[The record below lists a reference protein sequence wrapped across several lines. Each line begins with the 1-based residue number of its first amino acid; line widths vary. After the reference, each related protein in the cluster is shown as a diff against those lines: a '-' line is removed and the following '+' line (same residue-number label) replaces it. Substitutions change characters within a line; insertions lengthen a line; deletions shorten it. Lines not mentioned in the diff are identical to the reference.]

1 MLLDKF
7 LPLFAFFFQSFLLY
21 TVIGVRR
28 KQAVHYALSIF
39 LGAMAL
45 WGLLIFWMR
54 SSPTLED
61 ALTWERLVLP
71 IFAVISYSFFFFVVL
86 FTGRSLSR
94 RVWVGVCLVGL
105 FFLSIAPIPWVLQGM
120 QLRPYGYA
128 PIIGPL
134 WFLWIAGVYAPAL
147 VSFYYLF
154 RFFRTTASADMR
166 NRAIY
171 VLSGVAFS
179 FLGATSDYV
188 AAMGLLPHPGGIYGN
203 ILFAALVTVAVV
215 RHQLV
220 DARIYLRRG
229 VAYGLL
235 SLTVILPYVAL
246 AVILSHQFQVR
257 LPLAVNILFIL
268 ILAVSFRVLGGHFQ
282 AVVDRWFYRSRYD
295 ALQALHRFSQT
306 ASHTLELEELSTTLI
321 QVVRQAMAVDTVH
334 LLLYSSERGMLSLSY
349 SSKMNPDSFPPFP
362 ERSLLVGWLKGGEGV
377 FYRQDLEM
385 APILRGLPESSWGA
399 IDRLEGQLFITL
411 KSGGRLVGVLVLGP
425 RPSQEPYT
433 QEDVGMLVTVANQAA
448 IAIENAKVM
457 DSLEKERLRAFQ
469 LLSRTVLAQED
480 ERKRISIELHDSVAQ
495 WLVGASYRI
504 QHSQRLLEESGNH
517 QAVRELTEI
526 EGTVDQI
533 LKELRRVMA
542 GLHPPALDELGL
554 VHALRQAVEK
564 LKNDGIACRVETKGT
579 PVRLPLSIEI
589 AVYRLVQE
597 ALTNVRKHSQATKVI
612 LRLNFRANDI
622 SIEIRDN
629 GKGFDLPT
637 TVSSLV
643 LEEHMGLFGMKERA
657 SMLGGELKIETRP
670 GAGTCVKLSCP
681 VPEPPMGSSEDQEAE
696 KDEREHS
703 HTPG

>member
-1 MLLDKF
+1 MLLYKF

-21 TVIGVRR
+21 TVFGVRR
-28 KQAVHYALSIF
+28 KRAVHYALAIF

-54 SSPTLED
+54 GSLTLEA

-71 IFAVISYSFFFFVVL
+71 LFAVISYSFFFFTVL
-86 FTGRSLSR
+86 FIGRSLSR
-94 RVWVGVCLVGL
+94 RAWVGICLVGL
-105 FFLSIAPIPWVLQGM
+105 FFLSIAPTPWVLQGM

-154 RFFRTTASADMR
+154 RFSRTTASADMR
-166 NRAIY
+166 NRALY
-171 VLSGVAFS
+171 VLAGVIFS

-215 RHQLV
+215 RHHLV

-229 VAYGLL
+229 VAYSLL
-235 SLTVILPYVAL
+235 SFAIILPYVAL
-246 AVILSHQFQVR
+246 IVLLNRQFQIQQV
-257 LPLAVNILFIL
+257 PLWVNVLFIL
-268 ILAVSFRVLGGHFQ
+268 ALAVVLHVLLRRFQ

-295 ALQALHRFSQT
+295 ALQALHRFSRT
-306 ASHTLELEELSTTLI
+306 ASHTLELEELGTSLI

-334 LLLYSSERGMLSLSY
+334 LLLYLPEREMLSLSH
-349 SSKMNPDSFPPFP
+349 SSKLKPGSFPPFP
-362 ERSLLVGWLKGGEGV
+362 ERSLLVGWLKGREGV
-377 FYRQDLEM
+377 FYRQDMEM
-385 APILRGLPESSWGA
+385 APVLRGLPASSWEA

-411 KSGGRLVGVLVLGP
+411 KSGGRLVGVLVLGL

-433 QEDVGMLVTVANQAA
+433 QEDVGILVTVASQAA
-448 IAIENAKVM
+448 IAIENARVL
-457 DSLEKERLRAFQ
+457 DSLERERLRVFQ

-504 QHSQRLLEESGNH
+504 QHSQRLLEESGDH
-517 QAVRELTEI
+517 QAIRELTEI
-526 EGTVDQI
+526 ENTVDQI

-554 VHALRQAVEK
+554 AHALRQAVER
-564 LKNDGIACRVETKGT
+564 LKGDGIACRVETKGT
-579 PVRLPLSIEI
+579 PVRLPLSVEI

-597 ALTNVRKHSQATKVI
+597 ALTNVRKHAQATKVI
-612 LRLNFRANDI
+612 LRMNFRVNDI

-629 GKGFDLPT
+629 GKGFDLLT
-637 TVSSLV
+637 TMSSPVS
-643 LEEHMGLFGMKERA
+643 EEHMGLFGMKERA
-657 SMLGGELKIETRP
+657 SMLGGELRIETSL

-681 VPEPPMGSSEDQEAE
+681 IPEPSLAGSPEDQEAE
-696 KDEREHS
+696 KR
-703 HTPG
+703 